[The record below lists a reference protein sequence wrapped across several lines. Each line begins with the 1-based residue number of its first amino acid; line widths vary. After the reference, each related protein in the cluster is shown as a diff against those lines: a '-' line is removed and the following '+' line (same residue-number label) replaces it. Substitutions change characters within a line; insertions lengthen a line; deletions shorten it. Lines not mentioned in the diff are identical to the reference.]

1 MSLMLI
7 KYDPKMKKIGL
18 QMTKRNLFQNQKID
32 SETRYVYFDFNL
44 LKVCMHIKK
53 NWKMHKWKQLYGIYS
68 HPPSFF
74 CSCILF

>member
-7 KYDPKMKKIGL
+7 KYDPKMKKIVL
-18 QMTKRNLFQNQKID
+18 KNDRKNLFPNQKID

-53 NWKMHKWKQLYGIYS
+53 N
-68 HPPSFF
+68 
-74 CSCILF
+74 